1 MFEGTMP
8 ALLVEQPRSEIA
20 ATSGTRQKSGT
31 SLYGFAIFCGAFLL
45 FQVQLI
51 LGKYAL
57 PWSGGAPA
65 VWTTCMLFFQL
76 LLLGGYFYSHA
87 LSRLGLRRQSI
98 VHVSLL
104 AVSVGLMAVGGF
116 YWKTPLLPGPSW
128 RPSPGDSPILG
139 ILSLL
144 TVAVGLPYLCL
155 SATGPLLQNWFARAH
170 AAESPYRLYALSN
183 AGSLLGLITYPFIFE
198 PNLRLR
204 TQAWLWAAGYLAF
217 SAACIACARK
227 IGLATA
233 HVPAIFAQEEVVAQP
248 TNFSQALWFLLPA
261 CASVML
267 LATTN
272 LLCQEVA
279 VVPFLWVVPL
289 SLYLLSFI
297 VCFDNPK
304 WYRRG
309 LFQILMSV
317 GLPTAILALISEV
330 NAPVGRQ
337 VLMLSVVLFGC
348 CMVCHGELVRLRPQP
363 ALLTRFYLLV
373 SAGGAAGGIF
383 VVLIAPQI
391 FTGFWEFH
399 FGLIACVIVAI
410 LALIRDRDSWWHS
423 AQPYLG
429 MTILL
434 GLALVPDFL
443 SRYITLAVVPEMMYR
458 AHYYPILTA
467 IALAAAV
474 VFFTTRN
481 KPLKRHRLNL
491 AQLAAVAVLAALCAA
506 LHICI
511 EFDKSREI
519 RRDRNFYSAL
529 QIQKGPELNSLEL
542 RHGQIS
548 HGFQSRL
555 RPKEPTLYYARKSGI
570 GRLLDGA
577 DACSPSC
584 SRRIG
589 VIGLGAGTLAAYG
602 RPGDTMRFYE
612 LNPQVIA
619 YSEGTDPYFTFLRDS
634 AAKIETA
641 QGDARLS
648 LEREFAEKG
657 PQNFDVLVIDAFSS
671 DAIPTHL
678 LTSEALDVYLKH
690 LRGPNSILAFHV
702 SNKVLDLRYV
712 LAALAAQK
720 QLAVVRLN
728 KKDSSDSAERSD
740 WVMLSRNPQAVQ
752 LKAFEG
758 HIAPMP
764 KPDEH
769 MLWTDDYSNL
779 FRVLLRQ

>member
-1 MFEGTMP
+1 MP
-8 ALLVEQPRSEIA
+8 TLLVEQPRTEVA
-20 ATSGTRQKSGT
+20 APSGLVRKSGS

-57 PWSGGAPA
+57 PWFGGAPA

-87 LSRLGLRRQSI
+87 VSRLSLRRQSI

-104 AVSVGLMAVGGF
+104 GISVGLMALGCF
-116 YWKTPLLPGPSW
+116 FWKTPLLPGPSW
-128 RPSPGDSPILG
+128 RPSPGDSPVLG

-144 TVAVGLPYLCL
+144 TVAVGVPYLCL
-155 SATGPLLQNWFARAH
+155 STTGPLLQNWFARAH

-183 AGSLLGLITYPFIFE
+183 AGSLLGLITYPFVFE
-198 PNLRLR
+198 PNLRLH
-204 TQAWLWAAGYLAF
+204 TQAWLWAAGYIAF
-217 SAACIACARK
+217 SAACIVCARK
-227 IGLATA
+227 IRLATEHA
-233 HVPAIFAQEEVVAQP
+233 PAVFGQQEDVAPP
-248 TNFSQALWFLLPA
+248 TRFNQALWFLLPA

-279 VVPFLWVVPL
+279 VVPFLWVLPL

-309 LFQILMSV
+309 LFQILMAM
-317 GLPTAILALISEV
+317 GLPVAILALLGEV
-330 NAPVGRQ
+330 NASVSRQ
-337 VLMLSVVLFGC
+337 VLMLSLILFGC

-383 VVLIAPQI
+383 VVVLAPQI

-399 FGLIACVIVAI
+399 FGLIACVVVVI
-410 LALIRDRDSWWHS
+410 LALIRDRESWWHRP
-423 AQPYLG
+423 QPYLG

-434 GLALVPDFL
+434 GLALVPDFI
-443 SRYITLAVVPEMMYR
+443 SRYVTLAVVPEMMYR

-467 IALAAAV
+467 LALVTAV

-481 KPLKRHRLNL
+481 KISRPNSFNF
-491 AQLAAVAVLAALCAA
+491 AQVATVAVLAALCAGFYV
-506 LHICI
+506 CVQY
-511 EFDKSREI
+511 DRNREI

-555 RPKEPTLYYARKSGI
+555 RPSEPTLYYARTSGI
-570 GRLLDGA
+570 GRLLGA
-577 DACSPSC
+577 DSCPPACA
-584 SRRIG
+584 RHIG
-589 VIGLGAGTLAAYG
+589 IIGLGAGTLAAYG
-602 RPGDTMRFYE
+602 RPGDTIRFYE

-634 AAKIETA
+634 SANIETVL
-641 QGDARLS
+641 GDARLS

-657 PQNFDVLVIDAFSS
+657 SQNFDVLVIDAFSS
-671 DAIPTHL
+671 DAIPAHL
-678 LTSEALDVYLKH
+678 LTSEAMDVYLKH
-690 LRGPNSILAFHV
+690 LRGPNSVLAFHI

-720 QLAVVRLN
+720 QLAAVRIN
-728 KKDSSDSAERSD
+728 KRDSDDSAERSD
-740 WVMLSRNPQAVQ
+740 WVMLARNSQALQ
-752 LKAFEG
+752 LSAFED

-764 KPDEH
+764 KPDNR

-779 FRVLLRQ
+779 FRVLLRR

>member
-1 MFEGTMP
+1 MQE
-8 ALLVEQPRSEIA
+8 
-20 ATSGTRQKSGT
+20 SGT

-57 PWSGGAPA
+57 PWFGGAPA

-87 LSRLGLRRQSI
+87 VSRLSLRRQSI

-104 AVSVGLMAVGGF
+104 VVSVGLMVVSCF
-116 YWKTPLLPGPSW
+116 FWKTPLLPGPSW
-128 RPSPGDSPILG
+128 RPSPGDSPVLG

-155 SATGPLLQNWFARAH
+155 STTGPLLQNWFARAH

-183 AGSLLGLITYPFIFE
+183 AGSLLGLITYPFVFE
-198 PNLRLR
+198 PNLRLH
-204 TQAWLWAAGYLAF
+204 TQAWLWAAGYIAF
-217 SAACIACARK
+217 SAACIVCARK
-227 IGLATA
+227 VRLASA
-233 HVPAIFAQEEVVAQP
+233 HAAAVHAQEEDVAAP
-248 TNFSQALWFLLPA
+248 TRFSQTLWFLLPA

-279 VVPFLWVVPL
+279 VVPFLWVLPL

-297 VCFDNPK
+297 VCFDNPN

-309 LFQILMSV
+309 LFQILMAV
-317 GLPTAILALISEV
+317 GLPTSILALLGEV

-337 VLMLSVVLFGC
+337 VLMLSLVLFGC
-348 CMVCHGELVRLRPQP
+348 CMVCHGELVRLKPQP

-383 VVLIAPQI
+383 VVLVAPQI

-399 FGLIACVIVAI
+399 FGLIACVVVAI
-410 LALIRDRDSWWHS
+410 LALIRDRSSWWHN

-429 MTILL
+429 MIILL
-434 GLALVPDFL
+434 ALALVPDFL

-467 IALAAAV
+467 LALITAV

-481 KPLKRHRLNL
+481 KPHTARRFNL

-506 LHICI
+506 LYICVA
-511 EFDKSREI
+511 FDKNREI

-542 RHGQIS
+542 RHGQTS

-555 RPKEPTLYYARKSGI
+555 RPKEPTLYYARASGI
-570 GRLLDGA
+570 GRLLETDV
-577 DACSPSC
+577 CTPTC
-584 SRRIG
+584 SRRIA
-589 VIGLGAGTLAAYG
+589 VIGLGVGALAAYG
-602 RPGDTMRFYE
+602 RSGDTMRFYE

-619 YSEGTDPYFTFLRDS
+619 YSEGSNPYFTFLRDS
-634 AAKIETA
+634 SAKIEMVL
-641 QGDARLS
+641 GDARLS
-648 LEREFAEKG
+648 LEREFAESG
-657 PQNFDVLVIDAFSS
+657 PENFDVLVIDAFSS
-671 DAIPTHL
+671 DAIPAHL
-678 LTSEALDVYLKH
+678 LTSEAMDVYLRH
-690 LRGPNSILAFHV
+690 LRGPNSVLAFHI

-712 LAALAAQK
+712 LAALADQK
-720 QLAVVRLN
+720 HLAVIRLN
-728 KKDSSDSAERSD
+728 KRDSDNAAERSD
-740 WVMLSRNPQAVQ
+740 WVMLARNPQSLQ
-752 LKAFEG
+752 LDSFASL
-758 HIAPMP
+758 IAPMP
-764 KPDEH
+764 KPDER

-779 FRVLLRQ
+779 YRVLLHR

>member
-1 MFEGTMP
+1 MP
-8 ALLVEQPRSEIA
+8 TLVSEQPMAEVA
-20 ATSGTRQKSGT
+20 AMSGLAQKSGA

-57 PWSGGAPA
+57 PWFGGAPA

-87 LSRLGLRRQSI
+87 VSRLSLRRQSI

-104 AVSVGLMAVGGF
+104 GISVGLMVVGSF
-116 YWKTPLLPGPSW
+116 FWKTPLLPGPSW
-128 RPSPGDSPILG
+128 RPSPGDSPVLG

-155 SATGPLLQNWFARAH
+155 STTGPLLQSWFARAH
-170 AAESPYRLYALSN
+170 TAESPYRLYALSN
-183 AGSLLGLITYPFIFE
+183 AGSLLGLITYPFVFE
-198 PNLRLR
+198 PNLRLH
-204 TQAWLWAAGYLAF
+204 TQAWLWAAGYIAF
-217 SAACIACARK
+217 AAACIVCARK
-227 IGLATA
+227 ARLATA
-233 HVPAIFAQEEVVAQP
+233 HAPTVYALEENVAPP
-248 TNFSQALWFLLPA
+248 TRFSQALWFLLPA

-279 VVPFLWVVPL
+279 VVPFLWVLPL

-304 WYRRG
+304 WYLRG
-309 LFQILMSV
+309 LFQILMAI
-317 GLPTAILALISEV
+317 GLPTAILALLGEV

-337 VLMLSVVLFGC
+337 VLMLSLVLLGC
-348 CMVCHGELVRLRPQP
+348 CMVCHGELVRLKPQP
-363 ALLTRFYLLV
+363 ALLTRFYLLI

-383 VVLIAPQI
+383 VVLVAPQI

-399 FGLIACVIVAI
+399 FGLIACVVVAI
-410 LALIRDRDSWWHS
+410 LALIRDRGSWWYR
-423 AQPYLG
+423 AQPHLG
-429 MTILL
+429 TTILL
-434 GLALVPDFL
+434 GLALVPHFL
-443 SRYITLAVVPEMMYR
+443 SRHITLAVVPEMMYR

-467 IALAAAV
+467 LALVTAI
-474 VFFTTRN
+474 VFLTTRN
-481 KPLKRHRLNL
+481 RPYKPHRFNF
-491 AQLAAVAVLAALCAA
+491 AQIAAVAVLAAFCVTLYLCVQ
-506 LHICI
+506 
-511 EFDKSREI
+511 FDRNREI

-555 RPKEPTLYYARKSGI
+555 RPKEPTLYYARTSGI
-570 GRLLDGA
+570 GRLLGA
-577 DACSPSC
+577 DGCSQPC
-584 SRRIG
+584 PRHIG

-602 RPGDTMRFYE
+602 RPGDTMKFYE

-619 YSEGTDPYFTFLRDS
+619 YSEGTDPYFTFLHDS
-634 AAKIETA
+634 SAKIETVL
-641 QGDARLS
+641 GDARLS
-648 LEREFAEKG
+648 LEREFTEKS

-671 DAIPTHL
+671 DAIPAHL
-678 LTSEALDVYLKH
+678 LTSEALDVYLEH
-690 LRGPNSILAFHV
+690 LRGPNSILAFHI

-720 QLAVVRLN
+720 QLAVVRVN
-728 KKDSSDSAERSD
+728 KRDSDNAAERSD
-740 WVMLSRNPQAVQ
+740 WVMLARNPQALQ
-752 LKAFEG
+752 LNAFEG

-764 KPDEH
+764 KPDGR

-779 FRVLLRQ
+779 FRVLLRR

>member
-1 MFEGTMP
+1 MP
-8 ALLVEQPRSEIA
+8 ALVSEQPRIEDA
-20 ATSGTRQKSGT
+20 ATSGPAPKSGT

-57 PWSGGAPA
+57 PWFGGAPA

-87 LSRLGLRRQSI
+87 VSRLSLRHQSI

-104 AVSVGLMAVGGF
+104 GISVGLMTMGCF
-116 YWKTPLLPGPSW
+116 FWKTPLLPGSSW
-128 RPSPGDSPILG
+128 RPSPGDSPVLG

-155 SATGPLLQNWFARAH
+155 STTGPLLQSWFARTH

-183 AGSLLGLITYPFIFE
+183 AGSLLGLITYPFVFE
-198 PNLRLR
+198 PNLRIH
-204 TQAWLWAAGYLAF
+204 TQAWLWAAGYIVF
-217 SAACIACARK
+217 SAACIVCARK
-227 IGLATA
+227 LRQATA
-233 HVPAIFAQEEVVAQP
+233 HVPAVFAREEDAATP
-248 TNFSQALWFLLPA
+248 TRFSQALWFLLPA

-279 VVPFLWVVPL
+279 VVPFLWVLPL

-309 LFQILMSV
+309 LFQLLMAM
-317 GLPTAILALISEV
+317 GLPIAILALLGEV

-337 VLMLSVVLFGC
+337 VLMLSLVLFGC
-348 CMVCHGELVRLRPQP
+348 CMVCHGELVRLKPQP
-363 ALLTRFYLLV
+363 VLLTRFYLLV

-399 FGLIACVIVAI
+399 FGLIACVVVAI
-410 LALIRDRDSWWHS
+410 LALISDRESWWHR

-434 GLALVPDFL
+434 GLALVPDFI

-467 IALAAAV
+467 LALVTAA

-481 KPLKRHRLNL
+481 KPSNPRRFNL
-491 AQLAAVAVLAALCAA
+491 AQLAAVAVLAALCAG
-506 LHICI
+506 LYMCVQY
-511 EFDKSREI
+511 DRNREI

-529 QIQKGPELNSLEL
+529 QIQKGPELNSVEL

-555 RPKEPTLYYARKSGI
+555 RPKDPTLYYARTSGI
-570 GRLLDGA
+570 GRLLGA
-577 DACSPSC
+577 EGCSQPC
-584 SRRIG
+584 PRRIG

-602 RPGDTMRFYE
+602 RLGDTMRFYE

-619 YSEGTDPYFTFLRDS
+619 YSEGTDPYFTFLHDS
-634 AAKIETA
+634 SAKIETVL
-641 QGDARLS
+641 GDARLS

-671 DAIPTHL
+671 DAIPAHL
-678 LTSEALDVYLKH
+678 LTSEALDVYLEH
-690 LRGPNSILAFHV
+690 LHGPNSVLAFHV
-702 SNKVLDLRYV
+702 SNKVLDLRFV

-720 QLAVVRLN
+720 QLSIVRIN
-728 KKDSSDSAERSD
+728 KKDSDDSAERSD
-740 WVMLSRNPQAVQ
+740 WVMLARNPQALQ
-752 LKAFEG
+752 FSAFQG
-758 HIAPMP
+758 HIGPMP
-764 KPDEH
+764 KADER

-779 FRVLLRQ
+779 FRVLIRR

>member
-1 MFEGTMP
+1 MP
-8 ALLVEQPRSEIA
+8 TLVIEQPRTELA
-20 ATSGTRQKSGT
+20 ATPRARLKSGT

-45 FQVQLI
+45 FQIQLI

-57 PWSGGAPA
+57 PWFGGAPA

-87 LSRLGLRRQSI
+87 VSRLSLRRQSI

-104 AVSVGLMAVGGF
+104 VVSVGLMVVGCF
-116 YWKTPLLPGPSW
+116 FWKTPLLPGPSW
-128 RPSPGDSPILG
+128 RPSHGDSPVLG

-155 SATGPLLQNWFARAH
+155 STTGPLLQNWFARAH
-170 AAESPYRLYALSN
+170 ASESPYRLYALSN
-183 AGSLLGLITYPFIFE
+183 VGSLLGLITYPFVFE
-198 PNLRLR
+198 PNLRLH

-217 SAACIACARK
+217 SVACIVCARK
-227 IGLATA
+227 IRLASA
-233 HVPAIFAQEEVVAQP
+233 DAPAVHAQEEDMAPP
-248 TNFSQALWFLLPA
+248 TRFSQALWFLLPA

-279 VVPFLWVVPL
+279 VVPFLWVLPL
-289 SLYLLSFI
+289 SLYLISFI

-309 LFQILMSV
+309 LFQILMAV
-317 GLPTAILALISEV
+317 GLPTSILALLGEA
-330 NAPVGRQ
+330 NALVGRQ
-337 VLMLSVVLFGC
+337 VLMLGLVLFGC
-348 CMVCHGELVRLRPQP
+348 CMVCHGELVRLKPQP

-399 FGLIACVIVAI
+399 FGLIACVVVAI
-410 LALIRDRDSWWHS
+410 LALIRDRGSWWHN

-429 MTILL
+429 MVILL

-443 SRYITLAVVPEMMYR
+443 SRYIGLAVVPEMMYR

-467 IALAAAV
+467 LALATAV
-474 VFFTTRN
+474 VFFMTRN
-481 KPLKRHRLNL
+481 KPSNTRRFNL
-491 AQLAAVAVLAALCAA
+491 APLAALAVLAALCAA
-506 LHICI
+506 LYLCVA
-511 EFDKSREI
+511 FDKSRQI

-529 QIQKGPELNSLEL
+529 QIQKGLQLDSLEL
-542 RHGQIS
+542 RHGQTS

-555 RPKEPTLYYARKSGI
+555 HPKQPTLYYGRTSGI
-570 GRLLDGA
+570 GRLLETDV
-577 DACSPSC
+577 CLPNC
-584 SRRIG
+584 SRRIA
-589 VIGLGAGTLAAYG
+589 VIGLGVGALAAYG
-602 RPGDTMRFYE
+602 RSGDTMRFYE

-619 YSEGTDPYFTFLRDS
+619 YSEGTNPYFTFLRDS
-634 AAKIETA
+634 SAKIETVL
-641 QGDARLS
+641 GDARLS
-648 LEREFAEKG
+648 LERELTEKG

-671 DAIPTHL
+671 DAIPAHL

-690 LRGPNSILAFHV
+690 LRGPNSVLAFHI

-728 KKDSSDSAERSD
+728 KRDSDNAAERSD
-740 WVMLSRNPQAVQ
+740 WVMLARNPQALQ
-752 LKAFEG
+752 RNAFESL
-758 HIAPMP
+758 IAPMP
-764 KPDEH
+764 KPDDR

-779 FRVLLRQ
+779 YRVLLHR

>member
-1 MFEGTMP
+1 MP
-8 ALLVEQPRSEIA
+8 TLVIEQPRTELA
-20 ATSGTRQKSGT
+20 ATSPAMQKSGT

-57 PWSGGAPA
+57 PWFGGAPA

-87 LSRLGLRRQSI
+87 VSRLSLRRQSI

-104 AVSVGLMAVGGF
+104 GVSVGLMVVGCF
-116 YWKTPLLPGPSW
+116 FWKTPLLPGPSW
-128 RPSPGDSPILG
+128 RPSPGDSPVLG

-155 SATGPLLQNWFARAH
+155 STTGPLLQNWFARAH

-183 AGSLLGLITYPFIFE
+183 AGSLLGLITYPFVFE
-198 PNLRLR
+198 PNLRLH
-204 TQAWLWAAGYLAF
+204 TQAWLWAAGYIAF
-217 SAACIACARK
+217 SAACIACAKKVR
-227 IGLATA
+227 LAATHA
-233 HVPAIFAQEEVVAQP
+233 PIIYAQEEDVAPP
-248 TNFSQALWFLLPA
+248 TRFSQALWFLLPA

-279 VVPFLWVVPL
+279 VVPFLWVLPL

-309 LFQILMSV
+309 LFQILMAV
-317 GLPTAILALISEV
+317 GLPTAILALLGEV
-330 NAPVGRQ
+330 IAPVGRQ
-337 VLMLSVVLFGC
+337 VLMLSLVLFGC
-348 CMVCHGELVRLRPQP
+348 CMVCHGELVRLKPQP

-399 FGLIACVIVAI
+399 FGLIACVVVAI
-410 LALIRDRDSWWHS
+410 LALIRDRSSWWHN

-429 MTILL
+429 MIILL

-467 IALAAAV
+467 LALVTAV

-481 KPLKRHRLNL
+481 KPHKARRFNL

-506 LHICI
+506 LYICVA
-511 EFDKSREI
+511 FDKSREI

-555 RPKEPTLYYARKSGI
+555 RPKEPTLYFARTSGI
-570 GRLLDGA
+570 GRLLGA
-577 DACSPSC
+577 DGCLQPC
-584 SRRIG
+584 PRRIG
-589 VIGLGAGTLAAYG
+589 IIGLGAGTLAAYG
-602 RPGDTMRFYE
+602 RSGDTMRFYE

-634 AAKIETA
+634 SAKIETVL
-641 QGDARLS
+641 GDARLS

-671 DAIPTHL
+671 DAIPAHL

-690 LRGPNSILAFHV
+690 LRGPNSVLAFHI

-728 KKDSSDSAERSD
+728 KRDSDNAAERSD
-740 WVMLSRNPQAVQ
+740 WVMLARNPQALQ
-752 LKAFEG
+752 LNSFASL
-758 HIAPMP
+758 IAPMP
-764 KPDEH
+764 QPDDR

-779 FRVLLRQ
+779 FRVLLHR

>member
-1 MFEGTMP
+1 MP
-8 ALLVEQPRSEIA
+8 TLLVEQPGTEA
-20 ATSGTRQKSGT
+20 AAASGLGGKSGT

-57 PWSGGAPA
+57 PWFGGAPA

-87 LSRLGLRRQSI
+87 VSRLSLRRQSI
-98 VHVSLL
+98 VHMSLL
-104 AVSVGLMAVGGF
+104 GVSTGAVALGAIF
-116 YWKTPLLPGPSW
+116 WKTPLLPGPSW
-128 RPSPGDSPILG
+128 RPSPMDSPVLG
-139 ILSLL
+139 ILGLL

-155 SATGPLLQNWFARAH
+155 STTGPLLQNWFARAH
-170 AAESPYRLYALSN
+170 ATESPYRLYALSN
-183 AGSLLGLITYPFIFE
+183 AGSLLGLITYPFVFE
-198 PNLRLR
+198 PNLALH
-204 TQAWLWAAGYLAF
+204 TQAWLWAAGYIVF
-217 SAACIACARK
+217 SASCVVCARK
-227 IGLATA
+227 IGMENHAAPSTA
-233 HVPAIFAQEEVVAQP
+233 RQEIVRQEDVTQP
-248 TNFSQALWFLLPA
+248 TRFSQALWFLLPA

-279 VVPFLWVVPL
+279 VVPFLWVLPL

-309 LFQILMSV
+309 LFQILMAV
-317 GLPTAILALISEV
+317 GLPVAVLALLGEV
-330 NAPVGRQ
+330 NAPMGRQ
-337 VLMLSVVLFGC
+337 VLMLSLVLFGC

-399 FGLIACVIVAI
+399 FGLIACVVVAI
-410 LALIRDRDSWWHS
+410 LALIRDRDSWWHR

-434 GLALVPDFL
+434 GLALTPNFV

-458 AHYYPILTA
+458 AHYYPILTV
-467 IALAAAV
+467 LAV
-474 VFFTTRN
+474 VTAVVVLMNR
-481 KPLKRHRLNL
+481 KKSPKAHRFNT
-491 AQLAAVAVLAALCAA
+491 AQFATVAVLVTLCAA
-506 LHICI
+506 LYLCV
-511 EFDKSREI
+511 EFDKNREI
-519 RRDRNFYSAL
+519 HRDRNFYSAL

-548 HGFQSRL
+548 HGFQSRI
-555 RPKEPTLYYARKSGI
+555 RPKEPTLYYARTSGI
-570 GRLLDGA
+570 GRLFAGTDS
-577 DACSPSC
+577 CPPIC
-584 SRRIG
+584 SRRTG

-619 YSEGTDPYFTFLRDS
+619 YSEGTNPYFTFLRDS
-634 AAKIETA
+634 SAKIEMVL
-641 QGDARLS
+641 GDARIS
-648 LEREFAEKG
+648 LEREFTENG

-671 DAIPTHL
+671 DAVPAHL
-678 LTSEALDVYLKH
+678 LTSEAMDVYLKH
-690 LRGPNSILAFHV
+690 LRGPDSVLAFHV

-728 KKDSSDSAERSD
+728 KRDSNDSAERSD
-740 WVMLSRNPQAVQ
+740 WVMLARNSQALQ
-752 LKAFEG
+752 LSAFEG

-764 KPDEH
+764 KPDNR

-779 FRVLLRQ
+779 FRVLLRR

>member
-1 MFEGTMP
+1 MP
-8 ALLVEQPRSEIA
+8 TLVSEQPRTEIA
-20 ATSGTRQKSGT
+20 ATSGLVKKSGT
-31 SLYGFAIFCGAFLL
+31 SLYAFAIFCGAFLL

-57 PWSGGAPA
+57 PWFGGAPA

-87 LSRLGLRRQSI
+87 VSRLSLRRQSI

-104 AVSVGLMAVGGF
+104 GISVGLIALGCF
-116 YWKTPLLPGPSW
+116 FWKTPLLPGPSW

-139 ILSLL
+139 ILCLL

-155 SATGPLLQNWFARAH
+155 STTGPLLQNWFARAH
-170 AAESPYRLYALSN
+170 TAESPYRLYALSN
-183 AGSLLGLITYPFIFE
+183 AGSLLGLITYPFVFE
-198 PNLRLR
+198 PNLRLH
-204 TQAWLWAAGYLAF
+204 TQAWLWAAGYIAF
-217 SAACIACARK
+217 SAACFVCARK
-227 IGLATA
+227 IRLATT
-233 HVPAIFAQEEVVAQP
+233 HVPAVVQEEDVAQA

-279 VVPFLWVVPL
+279 VVPFLWVLPL

-309 LFQILMSV
+309 LFQILMAV
-317 GLPTAILALISEV
+317 GLPTAILALLGEV

-337 VLMLSVVLFGC
+337 VLMLSLVLFGC
-348 CMVCHGELVRLRPQP
+348 CMVCHGELVRLKPQP

-373 SAGGAAGGIF
+373 SAGGAAGGII

-399 FGLIACVIVAI
+399 FGLIACVVVAI
-410 LALIRDRDSWWHS
+410 LALMRDRESWWHR

-429 MTILL
+429 ITILL
-434 GLALVPDFL
+434 GLALVPHFI

-458 AHYYPILTA
+458 AHYYPILTLL
-467 IALAAAV
+467 ALVTAAV
-474 VFFTTRN
+474 FLRTCN
-481 KPLKRHRLNL
+481 KPFNAHRFNL
-491 AQLAAVAVLAALCAA
+491 AQLATVAVLAALCAA
-506 LHICI
+506 LYLCVQ
-511 EFDKSREI
+511 FDRNHEI

-529 QIQKGPELNSLEL
+529 QLQKGPELNSVEL

-555 RPKEPTLYYARKSGI
+555 RPKEPTLYYARTSGI
-570 GRLLDGA
+570 GRLLGA
-577 DACSPSC
+577 GVCPPNC

-619 YSEGTDPYFTFLRDS
+619 YSEGTNPYFTFLRDS
-634 AAKIETA
+634 SAKIETVL
-641 QGDARLS
+641 GDARIS
-648 LEREFAEKG
+648 LEREFTEKG

-671 DAIPTHL
+671 DAIPAHL
-678 LTSEALDVYLKH
+678 LTSEALDVYLHH
-690 LRGPNSILAFHV
+690 LRGPNSVLAFHI

-720 QLAVVRLN
+720 QLALVRLN
-728 KKDSSDSAERSD
+728 KRDSDDAAERSD
-740 WVMLSRNPQAVQ
+740 WVMLARNPQALQ
-752 LKAFEG
+752 LSAFEG

-764 KPDEH
+764 KPDDR

-779 FRVLLRQ
+779 FRVLLRW

>member
-1 MFEGTMP
+1 MP
-8 ALLVEQPRSEIA
+8 TLVIEQPRTEIA
-20 ATSGTRQKSGT
+20 ATSGAIQKSGT
-31 SLYGFAIFCGAFLL
+31 SIYGFAIFCGAFLL

-57 PWSGGAPA
+57 PWFGGAPA

-76 LLLGGYFYSHA
+76 LLLAGYFYSHA
-87 LSRLGLRRQSI
+87 VSRLGLRRQSI
-98 VHVSLL
+98 AHVSLL

-116 YWKTPLLPGPSW
+116 CWKTPLLPGPSW

-155 SATGPLLQNWFARAH
+155 STTGPLLQSWFARTH

-183 AGSLLGLITYPFIFE
+183 AGSLLGLITYPFVFE
-198 PNLRLR
+198 PNLRLH
-204 TQAWLWAAGYLAF
+204 TQAWLWAAGYIAF
-217 SAACIACARK
+217 SAACIVCARK
-227 IGLATA
+227 FRLATA
-233 HVPAIFAQEEVVAQP
+233 HAAIVYAQDENAATP
-248 TNFSQALWFLLPA
+248 TRFSQALWFLLPA

-309 LFQILMSV
+309 LFQVLMAVS
-317 GLPTAILALISEV
+317 LPAAILALLSQV

-348 CMVCHGELVRLRPQP
+348 CMVCHGELVRLKPEP

-399 FGLIACVIVAI
+399 FGLIACVVVAI
-410 LALIRDRDSWWHS
+410 LALIRDRESWWHS

-434 GLALVPDFL
+434 GLTLVPDFL
-443 SRYITLAVVPEMMYR
+443 SRYTTLAVVPEMMYR
-458 AHYYPILTA
+458 AHYYPILM
-467 IALAAAV
+467 ALALVTAV
-474 VFFTTRN
+474 AFFTTRN
-481 KPLKRHRLNL
+481 KLPKRRRLNL
-491 AQLAAVAVLAALCAA
+491 AQLAAVAVVAALCAA
-506 LHICI
+506 LYMCI
-511 EFDKSREI
+511 GFDKSREI

-542 RHGQIS
+542 HHGQIS

-570 GRLLDGA
+570 GLLLGGA
-577 DACSPSC
+577 DACPPTC

-602 RPGDTMRFYE
+602 RLGDTVRFYE

-634 AAKIETA
+634 AAKIETVL
-641 QGDARLS
+641 GDARLS
-648 LEREFAEKG
+648 LERELAEKR

-690 LRGPNSILAFHV
+690 LRGPNPILAFHV

-712 LAALAAQK
+712 LATLAAQK

-740 WVMLSRNPQAVQ
+740 WVMLSRNPQALQ

-764 KPDEH
+764 KPDQR

-779 FRVLLRQ
+779 FRVLLRR

>member
-1 MFEGTMP
+1 MP
-8 ALLVEQPRSEIA
+8 TLLVEQPRTEVA
-20 ATSGTRQKSGT
+20 AAPGLVRKSGT

-57 PWSGGAPA
+57 PWFGGAPA

-87 LSRLGLRRQSI
+87 VSRLSLRRQSI
-98 VHVSLL
+98 VHISLL
-104 AVSVGLMAVGGF
+104 GISVGLVAMGCF
-116 YWKTPLLPGPSW
+116 FWKTPLLPGPSW
-128 RPSPGDSPILG
+128 RPNSGDSPVLG

-155 SATGPLLQNWFARAH
+155 STTGPLLQNWFARAH
-170 AAESPYRLYALSN
+170 ATESPYRLYALSN
-183 AGSLLGLITYPFIFE
+183 AGSLLGLISYPFVFE
-198 PNLRLR
+198 PNLRLH
-204 TQAWLWAAGYLAF
+204 TQAWLWAAGYIAF
-217 SAACIACARK
+217 SAACIVCARK
-227 IGLATA
+227 IGVENYAA
-233 HVPAIFAQEEVVAQP
+233 PSIVRQEIVGQEDLAQP
-248 TNFSQALWFLLPA
+248 TRFSQALWFLLPA

-279 VVPFLWVVPL
+279 VVPFLWVLPL

-309 LFQILMSV
+309 LFQILMAV
-317 GLPTAILALISEV
+317 GLPVSILALLGEAS
-330 NAPVGRQ
+330 APVGRQ
-337 VLMLSVVLFGC
+337 VLMLSLVLFGC

-399 FGLIACVIVAI
+399 FGLIACVVVAI
-410 LALIRDRDSWWHS
+410 LALIRDRESWWHG

-458 AHYYPILTA
+458 AHYYPILTVLALITA
-467 IALAAAV
+467 I

-481 KPLKRHRLNL
+481 KPSNPRRFNF

-506 LHICI
+506 LYLCV
-511 EFDKSREI
+511 EFDKNRQI

-555 RPKEPTLYYARKSGI
+555 RPKEPTLYYARTSGI
-570 GRLLDGA
+570 GRLLGGA
-577 DACSPSC
+577 DACPQPC
-584 SRRIG
+584 PRRIG
-589 VIGLGAGTLAAYG
+589 IIGLGAGTLAAYG
-602 RPGDTMRFYE
+602 RPGDTMKFYE

-619 YSEGTDPYFTFLRDS
+619 YSEGPDPYFTFLRDS
-634 AAKIETA
+634 SAKIETVL
-641 QGDARLS
+641 GDARLS

-671 DAIPTHL
+671 DAIPAHL

-690 LRGPNSILAFHV
+690 LRGPNSVLAFHV

-728 KKDSSDSAERSD
+728 KRDSNEAERSD
-740 WVMLSRNPQAVQ
+740 WVMLAHNPQALQ
-752 LKAFEG
+752 RSAFEG

-764 KPDEH
+764 KPDDR

-779 FRVLLRQ
+779 FRVLLHR